1 MCRQGAA
8 IHKVEESLQRLGQ
21 TGGIGQHGIGDARK
35 TDDLGGQAA
44 LGIDEG
50 LEPVHDLAVTQ
61 HHRTDLR
68 NGLGGHL

>member
-8 IHKVEESLQRLGQ
+8 IHKVEEGLQRLCQ
-21 TGGIGQHGIGDARK
+21 TGGISQHGIGNARK
-35 TDDLGGQAA
+35 ADDLGGQAA

-50 LEPVHDLAVTQ
+50 LESVYDLAVTQ

-68 NGLGGHL
+68 DGLGGHL